1 MIPVIAIVGRPN
13 TGKSTLYNR
22 ITGTQ
27 DALVADQPGV
37 TRDRHH
43 GFAEFQGRRF
53 ILIDTGGLDD
63 AGEDSLAK
71 RVSMQTRIAID
82 EADVIFWLVDG
93 KDGLSTIDEMLAKTM
108 RQNKKRLYLLVNKT
122 EGLDSDFACAEFH
135 SLGVGTPYPISAKRG
150 YGIDEVLTEALA
162 ESMNKPDPIDMED
175 EVTGLS
181 ITVIGRPNVGKSTLI
196 NRMLGNERMLT
207 YDQPGTTRDSI
218 MVPFQRHGKHYT
230 LVDTAGVRRKSR
242 LNEDIEKFS
251 VLKALKAVEGSDI
264 VLMVIDASEALTD
277 QDMHLL
283 GLTFDAGKPL
293 IIAANKWDNMDAS
306 KKETFKRQLERKLS
320 FVSYASVHFISALHG
335 SGVGKIFDSIK
346 SIGKVIDIKVSSSRL
361 SDILIDAVNAHPPP
375 LVRGRRIKLRYA
387 HLGGHRPIRII
398 VHGNQ
403 TQRVPASYTRYLA
416 GFFRDRLK
424 LTGTPV
430 SIQYK
435 YGDNPYRN
443 KPNVL
448 TERQLRK
455 RQRIIRHSRK

>member
-1 MIPVIAIVGRPN
+1 
-13 TGKSTLYNR
+13 
-22 ITGTQ
+22 
-27 DALVADQPGV
+27 
-37 TRDRHH
+37 
-43 GFAEFQGRRF
+43 
-53 ILIDTGGLDD
+53 
-63 AGEDSLAK
+63 
-71 RVSMQTRIAID
+71 
-82 EADVIFWLVDG
+82 
-93 KDGLSTIDEMLAKTM
+93 
-108 RQNKKRLYLLVNKT
+108 
-122 EGLDSDFACAEFH
+122 
-135 SLGVGTPYPISAKRG
+135 
-150 YGIDEVLTEALA
+150 
-162 ESMNKPDPIDMED
+162 
-175 EVTGLS
+175 
-181 ITVIGRPNVGKSTLI
+181 
-196 NRMLGNERMLT
+196 
-207 YDQPGTTRDSI
+207 